1 MRTGSVFADT
11 SSTAYEAIKQR
22 DELEHVVRNERAE
35 HDQAEEL
42 RAKWAEWSDALEDD
56 AVLARQVLGK
66 VLAGAPMYVRPG
78 VTPKTWFFV
87 GLASFEAVIRGAV
100 RPGAITTY
108 VYDDENPAPVVDRGA
123 AR

>member
-1 MRTGSVFADT
+1 M
-11 SSTAYEAIKQR
+11 
-22 DELEHVVRNERAE
+22 RNERAE

-42 RAKWAEWSDALEDD
+42 RAKWAEWSDALEND

-66 VLAGAPMYVRPG
+66 VLAGAPIYVRPG

-100 RPGAITTY
+100 RAPSRPTSTTTRT
-108 VYDDENPAPVVDRGA
+108 PRPSSTVVPLRRPC
-123 AR
+123 ARPWPRWPLCRRTGC

>member
-1 MRTGSVFADT
+1 M
-11 SSTAYEAIKQR
+11 
-22 DELEHVVRNERAE
+22 RNERAE

-66 VLAGAPMYVRPG
+66 VLAGAPIYVRPG

-100 RPGAITTY
+100 RPGAIATYASTTTRT
-108 VYDDENPAPVVDRGA
+108 PRPSSTVVPLGDPGSSRGPPCH
-123 AR
+123 